1 MKLVAHEAGQ
11 LGWEA
16 PRLIETMWSAPDF
29 YFGVM
34 AQIVMPHWTKGRV
47 ALVGDAGYCPSP
59 FTGQGTSLAIVGAFV
74 LAQELGRHLGHR
86 AAFAAYEE
94 RMRPFVEKNQ
104 AIAPV
109 AREMD
114 FSDEASQ
121 GILLDM
127 LNEAKGAIRLD
138 PIA

>member
-1 MKLVAHEAGQ
+1 M
-11 LGWEA
+11 
-16 PRLIETMWSAPDF
+16 PRLIETIFTAPDF

-34 AQIVMPHWTKGRV
+34 SQILMPHWTRGRV

-59 FTGQGTSLAIVGAFV
+59 FTGQGTSLAIVGAYI
-74 LAQELGRHLGHR
+74 LASELGRHRDDHE

-109 AREMD
+109 AREID
-114 FSDEASQ
+114 FADPASQKIMLNMLDEAK
-121 GILLDM
+121 L
-127 LNEAKGAIRLD
+127 AIELD
-138 PIA
+138 PAC